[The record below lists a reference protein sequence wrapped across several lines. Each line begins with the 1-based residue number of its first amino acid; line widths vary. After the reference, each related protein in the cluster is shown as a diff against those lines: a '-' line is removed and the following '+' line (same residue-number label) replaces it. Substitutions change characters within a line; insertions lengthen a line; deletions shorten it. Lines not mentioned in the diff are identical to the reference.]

1 MVSNSDIIARAEG
14 DLQRAEAAAAR
25 AREALAKA
33 EAEASD
39 LKAFIRTFQRYVEAP
54 LGEQA
59 TEHSANTR
67 NVAKVGSRARELVD
81 AAIEAIREAGR
92 PLPIGDAL
100 DAVLAKGHVVG
111 GTDQKSNLAG
121 YLSRDPRVVS
131 RGRSVGWDIV
141 ETEGAAIEPASEDA
155 APSLTQGGTSYGAT
169 LVLPGQSA
177 DIFSPPSGSQAP

>member
-1 MVSNSDIIARAEG
+1 MVSNSDIIARAEA
-14 DLQRAEAAAAR
+14 DLQRAEAAAMR

-39 LKAFIRTFQRYVEAP
+39 LKAFIRTFQRYVDAP
-54 LGEQA
+54 ANSQDA
-59 TEHSANTR
+59 EHSANVR
-67 NVAKVGSRARELVD
+67 SVAKVGSRARELVD
-81 AAIEAIREAGR
+81 ATIEAIKEAGR

-155 APSLTQGGTSYGAT
+155 APSTNQGGTNDGTT
-169 LVLPGQSA
+169 LVQPGRF
-177 DIFSPPSGSQAP
+177 DL